1 MSDYTDEYKRL
12 VLFEYQATQYVQQ
25 LEASVEA
32 MTDKLADKEA
42 TLAAVDAANN
52 NEVERRQGLQE
63 EVDLKTIK
71 IVQLEEKNDE
81 LSKRVAQLENDIRTW
96 NGVEDHGE

>member
-81 LSKRVAQLENDIRTW
+81 LSKRVAQLRTEIRTW
-96 NGVEDHGE
+96 SGVEDHGE